1 MPDQT
6 LLRALLPDVPLRAP
20 EETLSTN
27 SDAREWLLRG
37 AQHGSLVTADRQTA
51 GRGRLGRAFASQ
63 QGGLYMSIV
72 LKSDLPAG
80 VLTTLCAV
88 AVRRAVIDLTGKTP
102 GIKWV
107 NDLQLDSKKICGI
120 LCEGV
125 WQGERLLGVIAGIG
139 LNVCQREFPEAL
151 RDIAASLY
159 PEGVS
164 PIPVERFTAAIH
176 QNVMSLLKTAP
187 EHMEEYRCACVTL
200 GQRVRWQA
208 SAGWRPRQAVSCRG
222 FWRTA
227 FSRQRLA
234 GWLIGSP
241 LRPFSANRW
250 GFPIGRKFSGEI
262 VRGLCARWRNL
273 PAAIF

>member
-200 GQRVRWQA
+200 GQRVRWQT
-208 SAGWRPRQAVSCRG
+208 SAGWREGTALDVDDTGALLIEADGGQITLAAGEVS
-222 FWRTA
+222 
-227 FSRQRLA
+227 L
-234 GWLIGSP
+234 
-241 LRPFSANRW
+241 
-250 GFPIGRKFSGEI
+250 K
-262 VRGLCARWRNL
+262 
-273 PAAIF
+273 AAK